1 LTAVRGQSRLIR
13 QSAERS
19 LNMKLPTSRA
29 PFRSRL
35 LAILISV
42 GFGFT
47 PAQAQLGKPEG
58 LYYKSWGVVI
68 GIENYLL
75 APKIPGAVED
85 AKVVAE
91 ALRKLGFEEV
101 VEIYDKDASSR
112 RLQQTL
118 VDFLPRKVGRQ
129 DRLVIY
135 FAGHAGI
142 TQTASGKDLGYL
154 VPWDAQPGNVS
165 KAVTFEQ
172 LKEFSHRSASK
183 HTLFLFDTAVRGW
196 EISAAQALSLE
207 GRSAPEDDTE
217 KRAVQVLTAA
227 DKGEAAGRMQDR
239 SLFVRALVKALSGEA
254 DLDKNGWLMASE
266 LGRYVSQQ
274 VSDQTKNAQH
284 PVFAQLEG
292 DGDTIMIEGR
302 KAAFRLGG
310 EPQTPAER
318 QAAAKMQYEQAF
330 ALLQNGKSQ
339 EEALERLNKAL
350 EYDPKFGDAYVLKS
364 YVRLEVLPNIDEALA
379 AGKLAVQ
386 YAPNNPDAH
395 YTLGLI
401 YEKRGQYAEAE
412 RALRAALAANPNYVD
427 VYFTLGALYADELKD
442 QKKAVE
448 AFERYLELGGTHSR
462 AREVVAQSRAAQTP
476 GPSAAP

>member
-1 LTAVRGQSRLIR
+1 
-13 QSAERS
+13 
-19 LNMKLPTSRA
+19 MKSPSSRA
-29 PFRSRL
+29 SFRSRL
-35 LAILISV
+35 LAILISI

-75 APKIPGAVED
+75 APKIPGAIED
-85 AKVVAE
+85 AKAVAQV
-91 ALRKLGFEEV
+91 LHKLGFEEV
-101 VEIYDKDASSR
+101 LELYDKDASSR

-142 TQTASGKDLGYL
+142 TQTVSGKDLGYL

-183 HTLFLFDTAVRGW
+183 HTLFLFDSAVRGW
-196 EISAAQALSLE
+196 EISSTQALSLE
-207 GRSAPEDDTE
+207 GRSAPEEDTE

-227 DKGEAAGRMQDR
+227 DKGESAVRVQDH
-239 SLFVRALVKALSGEA
+239 SLFVQALVKALSGEA

-266 LGRYVSQQ
+266 LGRYVNRQ
-274 VSDQTKNAQH
+274 VADQTKNAQH
-284 PVFAQLEG
+284 PVFTQLEG

-310 EPQTPAER
+310 EPQSPAER
-318 QAAAKMQYEQAF
+318 QAAARMQYEQAF
-330 ALLQNGKSQ
+330 AMLQSGKSQ
-339 EEALERLNKAL
+339 DEALERLNKAL
-350 EYDPKFGDAYVLKS
+350 EYDPTFGDAYVLKS

-386 YAPNNPDAH
+386 YAPNNPDSH

-412 RALRAALAANPNYVD
+412 KALRAALVANPNYVD
-427 VYFTLGALYADELKD
+427 VYFTLGVLYADDLKD

-448 AFERYLELGGTHSR
+448 AFERYLELGGSHSR
-462 AREVVAQSRAAQTP
+462 AHEAVAQSRAAQTP
-476 GPSAAP
+476 RTPAAP

>member
-1 LTAVRGQSRLIR
+1 MKQPSLPSPLCLHLIAV
-13 QSAERS
+13 
-19 LNMKLPTSRA
+19 
-29 PFRSRL
+29 
-35 LAILISV
+35 LISV
-42 GFGFT
+42 TLGLT
-47 PAQAQLGKPEG
+47 PADAQLGKPEG

-68 GIENYLL
+68 AIENYLL
-75 APKIPGAVED
+75 APKIPGAVDD
-85 AKVVAE
+85 AKVVAD

-101 VEIYDKDASSR
+101 VELYDKDASSR

-142 TQTASGKDLGYL
+142 TQSSSGKDLGYF

-196 EISAAQALSLE
+196 EVSAAQALSLE
-207 GRSAPEDDTE
+207 GRSAPEEDTE

-227 DKGEAAGRMQDR
+227 DKGEASGRTRDR
-239 SLFVRALVKALSGEA
+239 SLFVQALVKALSGEA
-254 DLDKNGWLMASE
+254 DLDKNGWVMATE

-274 VSDQTKNAQH
+274 VSEQTHNAQH

-292 DGDTIMIEGR
+292 DGDTIMIEGK

-310 EPQTPAER
+310 EPQSPAER
-318 QAAAKMQYEQAF
+318 LAAARMQYEQAF
-330 ALLQNGKSQ
+330 TLLQNGKSQ
-339 EEALERLNKAL
+339 DEALERLNKAL
-350 EYDPKFGDAYVLKS
+350 EYDPTFGDAYVLKS
-364 YVRLEVLPNIDEALA
+364 YVRLDILPNLEEALA

-386 YAPNNPDAH
+386 YAPNNPDSH
-395 YTLGLI
+395 YTLGLV
-401 YEKRGQYAEAE
+401 YQKRGQYAEAE
-412 RALRAALAANPNYVD
+412 KAMRAALAVNPDYVD
-427 VYFTLGALYADELKD
+427 VYFTLGALYADDMKD
-442 QKKAVE
+442 EQKAAE
-448 AFERYLELGGTHSR
+448 AFERYLQLGGTHSR
-462 AREVVAQSRAAQTP
+462 AREAVAQSRAVQTP
-476 GPSAAP
+476 SPPSGP

>member
-1 LTAVRGQSRLIR
+1 
-13 QSAERS
+13 
-19 LNMKLPTSRA
+19 MKLPTSRA

-35 LAILISV
+35 LAILIGV
-42 GFGFT
+42 ALGFT

-85 AKVVAE
+85 AKMMAE

-101 VEIYDKDASSR
+101 VELYEKDASSR

-196 EISAAQALSLE
+196 ETSAAQALSLE

-227 DKGEAAGRMQDR
+227 DKGEAPGRVQDR
-239 SLFVRALVKALSGEA
+239 SLFVQALVRALSGEG

-266 LGRYVSQQ
+266 LGQYVRQH

-284 PVFAQLEG
+284 PIFAQLEG
-292 DGDTIMIEGR
+292 DGDTILIEGR

-339 EEALERLNKAL
+339 DEALERLNKAL

-364 YVRLEVLPNIDEALA
+364 YVRLEVLPDIDEALA

-412 RALRAALAANPNYVD
+412 RALRAALAANPSYVD

-462 AREVVAQSRAAQTP
+462 AREAVGQSRAAQTP
-476 GPSAAP
+476 GPPAAP

>member
-1 LTAVRGQSRLIR
+1 
-13 QSAERS
+13 
-19 LNMKLPTSRA
+19 MKLPSSPA
-29 PFRSRL
+29 SFRSRL
-35 LAILISV
+35 LAILISI

-75 APKIPGAVED
+75 APKIPGAIED
-85 AKVVAE
+85 AKAVAQV
-91 ALRKLGFEEV
+91 LHKLGFEEV
-101 VEIYDKDASSR
+101 LELYDKDASSR

-142 TQTASGKDLGYL
+142 TQTPSGKDLGYL

-183 HTLFLFDTAVRGW
+183 HTLFLFDSAVRGW
-196 EISAAQALSLE
+196 EISSTQALSLE
-207 GRSAPEDDTE
+207 GRSAPEEDTE

-227 DKGEAAGRMQDR
+227 DKGESAVRVQDR
-239 SLFVRALVKALSGEA
+239 SLFVQALVKALSGEA

-266 LGRYVSQQ
+266 LGRYVNRQ
-274 VSDQTKNAQH
+274 VADQTENAQH
-284 PVFAQLEG
+284 PVFTQLEG
-292 DGDTIMIEGR
+292 DGDTIMVEGR
-302 KAAFRLGG
+302 KAAFRLGV
-310 EPQTPAER
+310 EPQSPAER
-318 QAAAKMQYEQAF
+318 QAAARMQYEQAF
-330 ALLQNGKSQ
+330 AMLQSGKSQ
-339 EEALERLNKAL
+339 DEALERLNKAL
-350 EYDPKFGDAYVLKS
+350 EYDPTFGDAYVLKS

-386 YAPNNPDAH
+386 YAPNNPDSH

-412 RALRAALAANPNYVD
+412 KALRAALVANPNYVD
-427 VYFTLGALYADELKD
+427 VYFTLGALYADDLKD

-462 AREVVAQSRAAQTP
+462 ARDAVAQARAAQTP
-476 GPSAAP
+476 RAPAAP

>member
-1 LTAVRGQSRLIR
+1 MNL
-13 QSAERS
+13 S
-19 LNMKLPTSRA
+19 LSRA

-35 LAILISV
+35 LAVLISI
-42 GFGFT
+42 GFGFA
-47 PAQAQLGKPEG
+47 PAHAQLGKPEG

-85 AKVVAE
+85 AKVVAQT
-91 ALRKLGFEEV
+91 LRKLGFEEV
-101 VEIYDKDASSR
+101 VEIYDKEASFR

-142 TQTASGKDLGYL
+142 MQTSSGKDLGYL

-196 EISAAQALSLE
+196 EISSSQALSLE
-207 GRSAPEDDTE
+207 GRSAPEEDTE

-227 DKGEAAGRMQDR
+227 DKGETPLRAQDH
-239 SLFVRALVKALSGEA
+239 SLFVQALVNALSGEG

-266 LGRYVSQQ
+266 LGRFVSRQ
-274 VSDQTKNAQH
+274 VTDQTKNTQH

-302 KAAFRLGG
+302 KAAFRLGS
-310 EPQTPAER
+310 EPQSPAER
-318 QAAAKMQYEQAF
+318 QAAARMHYEQAF
-330 ALLQNGKSQ
+330 ALLQSGKSQ
-339 EEALERLNKAL
+339 DEALERLNKAL
-350 EYDPKFGDAYVLKS
+350 EYDPTYGDAYVLKS
-364 YVRLEVLPNIDEALA
+364 YVRLEVLPNIEEALA

-386 YAPNNPDAH
+386 YAPNNPDSH
-395 YTLGLI
+395 YTLGLV

-412 RALRAALAANPNYVD
+412 RAMRAALAANPNYVD

-462 AREVVAQSRAAQTP
+462 AREAVAQSRAAQTP
-476 GPSAAP
+476 RAPSAP

>member
-1 LTAVRGQSRLIR
+1 
-13 QSAERS
+13 
-19 LNMKLPTSRA
+19 MKLPSLSALLRV
-29 PFRSRL
+29 PL
-35 LAILISV
+35 LAVLIGIPV
-42 GFGFT
+42 
-47 PAQAQLGKPEG
+47 PAGPAHAQLGKPEG

-85 AKVVAE
+85 AKAVAE
-91 ALRKLGFEEV
+91 VLRKLGFEEV
-101 VEIYDKDASSR
+101 VELYDKDASSR
-112 RLQQTL
+112 RVQQTL

-196 EISAAQALSLE
+196 EASAAQALSLE
-207 GRSAPEDDTE
+207 GRSAPEEDTE

-239 SLFVRALVKALSGEA
+239 SLFVQALIKALSGEA

-274 VSDQTKNAQH
+274 VAAQTKNAQH

-310 EPQTPAER
+310 EPQSPAER
-318 QAAAKMQYEQAF
+318 QAAARMQYEQAF

-339 EEALERLNKAL
+339 DEALERLNKAL
-350 EYDPKFGDAYVLKS
+350 EYDPTFGDAYVLKS
-364 YVRLEVLPNIDEALA
+364 YVRLEVVPNIDEALA

-386 YAPNNPDAH
+386 YAPNNPDSH
-395 YTLGLI
+395 YTLGLV
-401 YEKRGQYAEAE
+401 YEKRGQFAEAE
-412 RALRAALAANPNYVD
+412 KALRAALAVNPAYVD
-427 VYFTLGALYADELKD
+427 VYFTLGALYADQLKD
-442 QKKAVE
+442 QQKAVE
-448 AFERYLELGGTHSR
+448 AFERYLELGGNHNR
-462 AREVVAQSRAAQTP
+462 AREAVAQSRAAQTP
-476 GPSAAP
+476 RPPSGP

>member
-1 LTAVRGQSRLIR
+1 MRLPSL
-13 QSAERS
+13 SAH
-19 LNMKLPTSRA
+19 
-29 PFRSRL
+29 FRSRL
-35 LAILISV
+35 VAILIAIAL
-42 GFGFT
+42 GAT
-47 PAQAQLGKPEG
+47 PAQAQIGKPEG

-75 APKIPGAVED
+75 APKIPGAIED
-85 AKVVAE
+85 AKTVA
-91 ALRKLGFEEV
+91 AMLRKLGFEEV
-101 VEIYDKDASSR
+101 VELYDKDASSR

-135 FAGHAGI
+135 FAGHTGI
-142 TQTASGKDLGYL
+142 TQTPSGKDLGYL

-172 LKEFSHRSASK
+172 IKEFSHRSASK
-183 HTLFLFDTAVRGW
+183 HTLLLFDSGVRGW

-207 GRSAPEDDTE
+207 GRSAPEEDTE

-227 DKGEAAGRMQDR
+227 DKGESAARVQDR
-239 SLFVRALVKALSGEA
+239 SLFVQALVKAVSGEA

-266 LGRYVSQQ
+266 LGRYVSRQ
-274 VSDQTKNAQH
+274 VSEQTKNGQH

-292 DGDTIMIEGR
+292 DGDTILIEGR

-310 EPQTPAER
+310 EPESPAER

-330 ALLQNGKSQ
+330 ALLQSGKSQ
-339 EEALERLNKAL
+339 DEALERLNKAL
-350 EYDPKFGDAYVLKS
+350 EYDPTFGDAYVLKS
-364 YVRLEVLPNIDEALA
+364 YVRLDVVPNIDEALA

-386 YAPNNPDAH
+386 YAPNNPDSH
-395 YTLGLI
+395 YTLGLV
-401 YEKRGQYAEAE
+401 YERRGQYAEAE
-412 RALRAALAANPNYVD
+412 REMKAALAANPSYVD
-427 VYFTLGALYADELKD
+427 VYFTLGAMYADQMKD

-448 AFERYLELGGTHSR
+448 AFERYLELGGTHSK
-462 AREVVAQSRAAQTP
+462 AREAVAQARAAQP
-476 GPSAAP
+476 PAAPPAP